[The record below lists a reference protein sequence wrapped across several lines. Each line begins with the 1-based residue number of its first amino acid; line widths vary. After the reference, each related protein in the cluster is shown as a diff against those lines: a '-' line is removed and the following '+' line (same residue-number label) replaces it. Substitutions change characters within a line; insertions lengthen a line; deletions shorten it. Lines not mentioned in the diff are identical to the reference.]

1 MIITTS
7 ILRTTYQYVC
17 NYNYTQQHADDLKKK
32 FNTVLR
38 IFSRFFF
45 IKGFRNLVCFIKKS
59 LFSFFFSETPDC
71 KIYFTSDGSKPSP
84 FQRKIGG
91 REVTFKY
98 TAPFTLK
105 AGKRTLKAVAVTRY
119 MYCI

>member
-7 ILRTTYQYVC
+7 ILRATYQYVC

-45 IKGFRNLVCFIKKS
+45 IKGFRNFVCFIKKS
-59 LFSFFFSETPDC
+59 LFSFFFQKHLTA
-71 KIYFTSDGSKPSP
+71 KYILHQMG
-84 FQRKIGG
+84 QNHLL
-91 REVTFKY
+91 FK
-98 TAPFTLK
+98 
-105 AGKRTLKAVAVTRY
+105 GKLEDVK
-119 MYCI
+119 